1 MDGTWPF
8 SLPSPPYLRQ
18 PHLDICWPQF
28 KMSSRLECIPLD
40 VLVQIAFF
48 SAEPTPLTSFDSIFQ
63 LLLTSR
69 TLYRLLSIRTC
80 PQLYADIFR
89 VTFDL
94 PAYLRKSGQYART
107 TSYLAKELQRRAGL
121 LRRIRLRQVV
131 NEHLHSDLW
140 GTYLM
145 LLESDSLNEMHLH
158 SAGVSD
164 WILGILE
171 NRRLVTDSSDQQIV
185 ALAIAVAS
193 LVLSRSNI
201 SALRPGVY
209 NRVLDSIRPFT
220 SHMPQERSRGDAAL
234 SHHFGQGPCGGI
246 VHNGLAIFPPNL
258 SSSSIFLTFALKEAI
273 PLQVPPHLP
282 ATRAEAMAVGNDGP
296 TKEDFLAVTATRTP
310 LLADSFRQSQS
321 RESVSDLSREQ
332 QRPSRSTIHDEDFH
346 RVARRLD
353 LFPCAR
359 ELEAYL
365 PSLLTGTWKGSYM
378 VAPSLRAATHPFG
391 IEGNED
397 FLCRRPIQFQLEEY
411 LSFAPLLPLPIDS
424 HPSTES
430 HILQNLSG
438 KDDEQPS
445 HAVQFFDGNTGKFYH
460 YEPLRLSGV
469 SKTGRDARHALDV
482 VIIGETPRRFQ
493 VAWGAY
499 KYIGRVRLSDGL
511 ISLTRR
517 PLAAAE
523 DGSGIWVF
531 EGYLHSRHTF
541 VGRWNSLST
550 DEPGIGGIFS
560 VSKTAD

>member
-1 MDGTWPF
+1 
-8 SLPSPPYLRQ
+8 
-18 PHLDICWPQF
+18 
-28 KMSSRLECIPLD
+28 MSSHLERIPLD
-40 VLVQIAFF
+40 VLAQIAFF
-48 SAEPTPLTSFDSIFQ
+48 SAEPTPLTSLDSIFQ

-94 PAYLRKSGQYART
+94 SAYLRKSGQYART
-107 TSYLAKELQRRAGL
+107 TSYLAKELRRRAGL
-121 LRRIRLRQVV
+121 LRRIRLRQVI

-158 SAGVSD
+158 SVGVSD

-171 NRRLVTDSSDQQIV
+171 NCRLATDSSDQQIP

-193 LVLSRSNI
+193 LVLSRSSI
-201 SALRPGVY
+201 SALRPEVY
-209 NRVLDSIRPFT
+209 NRILDSIRPFT
-220 SHMPQERSRGDAAL
+220 THMPQEPVHGDAAL
-234 SHHFGQGPCGGI
+234 SHHIGQGPCGGI
-246 VHNGLAIFPPNL
+246 VHNGLAISPPNL

-332 QRPSRSTIHDEDFH
+332 RRPSRSTVHDEDFH

-353 LFPCAR
+353 LFPCAL
-359 ELEAYL
+359 ELVAYL
-365 PSLLTGTWKGSYM
+365 PGLLAGTWKGSYM
-378 VAPSLRAATHPFG
+378 VAPSFRAAAHPFG
-391 IEGNED
+391 IEGNDD
-397 FLCRRPIQFQLEEY
+397 FLCRQPIQFQLEEY
-411 LSFAPLLPLPIDS
+411 LSFAPLLPVPIDS
-424 HPSTES
+424 HPSTER
-430 HILQNLSG
+430 HTLQNPSG
-438 KDDEQPS
+438 KDGEQPS
-445 HAVQFFDGNTGKFYH
+445 HSVQFVDGNTGIFYH

-469 SKTGRDARHALDV
+469 SKTGRNARHALDV

-531 EGYLHSRHTF
+531 EGYLHSKSTF

>member
-1 MDGTWPF
+1 
-8 SLPSPPYLRQ
+8 
-18 PHLDICWPQF
+18 
-28 KMSSRLECIPLD
+28 MSSRLECIPLD

-365 PSLLTGTWKGSYM
+365 PRSAYWYLERQLYGMHFVRPSMLTRSRWHPRSVQLRTLLKK
-378 VAPSLRAATHPFG
+378 
-391 IEGNED
+391 
-397 FLCRRPIQFQLEEY
+397 Y

-517 PLAAAE
+517 PKTAQGYGYSKGTFIAGTPSLV
-523 DGSGIWVF
+523 DGI
-531 EGYLHSRHTF
+531 H
-541 VGRWNSLST
+541 LST

>member
-1 MDGTWPF
+1 MAVF
-8 SLPSPPYLRQ
+8 SRPSQPYLSQ
-18 PHLDICWPQF
+18 PHLDSCWSQYN
-28 KMSSRLECIPLD
+28 MSSHLERIPLD

-48 SAEPTPLTSFDSIFQ
+48 SAEPTPLTSLDSIFQ

-69 TLYRLLSIRTC
+69 TLYCLLSIRTC

-94 PAYLRKSGQYART
+94 SAYLRKSGQYAGT
-107 TSYLAKELQRRAGL
+107 TSYLAKELQRRASL
-121 LRRIRLRQVV
+121 LRRIRLRQVID
-131 NEHLHSDLW
+131 EHLLSDLW

-145 LLESDSLNEMHLH
+145 LLESDSLNELHLH
-158 SAGVSD
+158 SVGVSD

-171 NRRLVTDSSDQQIV
+171 ACCLATEPSDQQIA

-193 LVLSRSNI
+193 LVLSRSSI
-201 SALRPGVY
+201 SALRPEVY
-209 NRVLDSIRPFT
+209 NRILDSIRPFT
-220 SHMPQERSRGDAAL
+220 THMPQEPVHGNAAL
-234 SHHFGQGPCGGI
+234 SHHIGQGPREGI
-246 VHNGLAIFPPNL
+246 VHNGLAVFPPNL

-310 LLADSFRQSQS
+310 LLADSFRQSQC

-332 QRPSRSTIHDEDFH
+332 RRPSRSTVHDEDFH

-353 LFPCAR
+353 LFPCAL
-359 ELEAYL
+359 ELVAYL
-365 PSLLTGTWKGSYM
+365 PGLLAGTWEGSYM
-378 VAPSLRAATHPFG
+378 VAPSFRAAAHPFG
-391 IEGNED
+391 TEGNDD
-397 FLCRRPIQFQLEEY
+397 FLCRQPIQFQLEEY
-411 LSFAPLLPLPIDS
+411 LSFAPWLPLPIDS
-424 HPSTES
+424 HPSTER
-430 HILQNLSG
+430 HRLQNPSIG
-438 KDDEQPS
+438 KDGEQAS
-445 HAVQFFDGNTGKFYH
+445 HAVQFVDGNTGKFYH

-469 SKTGRDARHALDV
+469 SKSGRNARHALDV

-531 EGYLHSRHTF
+531 EGYLHSRSTF